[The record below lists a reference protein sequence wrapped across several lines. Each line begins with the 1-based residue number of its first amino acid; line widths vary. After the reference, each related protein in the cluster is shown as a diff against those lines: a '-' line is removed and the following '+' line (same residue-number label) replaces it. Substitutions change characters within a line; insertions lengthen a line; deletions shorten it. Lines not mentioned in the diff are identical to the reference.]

1 MHPATSGRSLLRR
14 NVGAGVV
21 MLFALI
27 YRFTVGEDEQ
37 RRLRDRFMR
46 WTPPLGLDVK
56 FHYAFASGGGV
67 AVAEAPTAGLIR
79 EALAPFMSSIDC
91 EIEPALSIPEA
102 LAISLDVDQ
111 WAESAV
117 TVEQNPAD
125 LTPTADSSS
134 PAEVPPGWAQ
144 PQSDGAG
151 EKTRNVRIVDGRPS
165 PPPN

>member
-1 MHPATSGRSLLRR
+1 
-14 NVGAGVV
+14 

-27 YRFTVGEDEQ
+27 YRFTVGEEEQ

-46 WTPPLGLDVK
+46 WTPPPGLEVK

-67 AVAEAPTAGLIR
+67 AIADATNSGIIR
-79 EALAPFMSSIDC
+79 EALGPFISSINC

-111 WAESAV
+111 SADAV
-117 TVEQNPAD
+117 VRIEQNPAD
-125 LTPTADSSS
+125 LTGADRFS
-134 PAEVPPGWAQ
+134 PAEPPPAW
-144 PQSDGAG
+144 PQAKGDGG
-151 EKTRNVRIVDGRPS
+151 GTKTHSVRIVDSRPS